1 MGRPKKLNNNEET
14 KELFESLC
22 KLQCTEEEIC
32 SVFDVTDKTLCSWCN
47 EAYGMGF
54 SEIYKK
60 KRVAGLQSLRRFQ
73 WNLAR
78 TNVSMA
84 IFLGKQYLNQKDNH
98 FNKNKQNEIDKE
110 NKE

>member
-1 MGRPKKLNNNEET
+1 MGRPKKLQDEMEVQ
-14 KELFESLC
+14 EIFEGLC

-32 SVFDVTDKTLCSWCN
+32 CVLDVTDKTLNSWCKDV
-47 EAYGMGF
+47 YGMGF

-60 KRVAGLQSLRRFQ
+60 KSVAGLQSLRRIQ

-78 TNVSMA
+78 TNVGMA
-84 IFLGKQYLNQKDNH
+84 IFLGKQYLHQKDVPIKKGKNT
-98 FNKNKQNEIDKE
+98 NKEE